1 MLDQFFSVYLV
12 DAISYFA
19 RGDYCVKLCI
29 MRWFSCLKSK
39 FVWIF
44 QKCQSRIWWAL
55 TKLPNQWWNS
65 NGVETKFVSAF
76 VLGLFE
82 GVTSFK
88 LCIFISLLSPPPP
101 SKKKKKFFKFYCVVY
116 WKINILLLK
125 WLCWSAFY
133 IYVYHTFSP
142 IGNCLTWMQL
152 RLALFF
158 FFLICFP
165 PIPWDSEYKFFFFF
179 G

>member
-1 MLDQFFSVYLV
+1 MHYDESWLWYCLLVMLDQFFAVYLV

-19 RGDYCVKLCI
+19 RGDYRVKLCI

-116 WKINILLLK
+116 WKINILLLSGCVGVPFTYLYTILLAQLAIVWPECSCD
-125 WLCWSAFY
+125 WLC
-133 IYVYHTFSP
+133 FS
-142 IGNCLTWMQL
+142 
-152 RLALFF
+152 FF
-158 FFLICFP
+158 
-165 PIPWDSEYKFFFFF
+165 
-179 G
+179 